1 MEALA
6 EDASIFKRAKNLLKD
21 SKSSPDNSE
30 EKLLKREDSYKLLW
44 EELEELKEPT
54 STTRESLYKTLQGVA
69 VLRARLVLAT
79 LLSNWPQEG
88 RRLSTT
94 FLGCSDIIHYFC
106 LLDLLLQQQT
116 LEEKEK
122 VREGGREGEEGEE
135 REGGGGREEE
145 RRGREKRE
153 RREEKRRGKG
163 GRKGGVE
170 LLGREGR
177 LIERKYGDRWWW

>member
-1 MEALA
+1 MVSLLNVCSFRTMEALA

-88 RRLSTT
+88 RQLSTT
-94 FLGCSDIIHYFC
+94 FLGCLVIISAFLISCCNSRHW
-106 LLDLLLQQQT
+106 
-116 LEEKEK
+116 
-122 VREGGREGEEGEE
+122 
-135 REGGGGREEE
+135 
-145 RRGREKRE
+145 RR
-153 RREEKRRGKG
+153 RRK
-163 GRKGGVE
+163 
-170 LLGREGR
+170 
-177 LIERKYGDRWWW
+177 